1 MTNRKLSPEDRA
13 EIVRRVEAGE
23 KQKDLAAEY
32 KVSEG
37 YISQTVNDPENTYT
51 TASPSLKA
59 LSVDELRQ
67 RQDELKDV
75 IIHTNAE
82 KRSLWMQCQGL
93 EKEIKFETDQL
104 EIITDPRL
112 REASETL
119 LQSKRDQ
126 VAALDD
132 HTRLDLALIEAH
144 DARTQL
150 AQEYVRRGLQIPGDL
165 FP

>member
-1 MTNRKLSPEDRA
+1 MQKGKLSPEDRA

-32 KVSEG
+32 NVSEG
-37 YISQTVNDPENTYT
+37 YISHVKDPENTYT
-51 TASPSLKA
+51 TASPSLEN

-75 IIHTNAE
+75 IRHTDRDKYSRLTKCRDLNE
-82 KRSLWMQCQGL
+82 QIQS
-93 EKEIKFETDQL
+93 ETAQL

-112 REASETL
+112 REASETR
-119 LQSKRDQ
+119 LQGMRDQ

-132 HTRLDLALIEAH
+132 HTRLDRDLIEAN
-144 DARTQL
+144 DARTHL
-150 AQEYVRRGLQIPGDL
+150 AKEYVRRGLQIPGDL
-165 FP
+165 FF